1 MKHAVGV
8 LATILTVSS
17 TAAFANA
24 AAGDTCAMKLNG
36 DSFLI
41 YAASMADKPTRGN
54 WQSVV
59 EAQTKLLVSGNRIAA
74 GNAKDSET
82 AAGSCVKAAV
92 E

>member
-8 LATILTVSS
+8 LASILTFSS

-24 AAGDTCAMKLNG
+24 AAGDACSMKLTGN
-36 DSFLI
+36 SFLI
-41 YAASMADKPTRGN
+41 YAAPVAGKPARGN
-54 WQSVV
+54 WQSIV
-59 EAQTKLLVSGNRIAA
+59 EAQTKSLVSANRIAA
-74 GNAKDSET
+74 GSARDSEI